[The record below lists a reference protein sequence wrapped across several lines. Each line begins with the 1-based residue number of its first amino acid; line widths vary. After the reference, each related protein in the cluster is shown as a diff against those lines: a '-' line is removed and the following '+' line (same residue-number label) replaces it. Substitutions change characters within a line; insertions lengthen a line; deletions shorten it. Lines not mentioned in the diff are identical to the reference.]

1 MRLNVHTISH
11 PRDVRPS
18 RMRDGS
24 TNVSR
29 VSDRMPTTRRSSR
42 GRHKVARDAAVAHRH
57 RLEPGTRPVARVADP
72 GEAAAPL
79 PERRERAALR
89 RAPPPPPRRG
99 AGPGPGGRG
108 PARGGP
114 PAPLRGGRAPPAR
127 GPPPPR
133 PHQHPVGSRSAR
145 GAVAAGRT
153 AGVAGYAVA
162 AGPAGGP

>member
-57 RLEPGTRPVARVADP
+57 RLEPGTRPVERVADP
-72 GEAAAPL
+72 GAAAAAP
-79 PERRERAALR
+79 PSERRERAALR
-89 RAPPPPPRRG
+89 AAPVRRH
-99 AGPGPGGRG
+99 
-108 PARGGP
+108 
-114 PAPLRGGRAPPAR
+114 
-127 GPPPPR
+127 
-133 PHQHPVGSRSAR
+133 PHHLGTRIAKV
-145 GAVAAGRT
+145 AVAAGLT
-153 AGVAGYAVA
+153 VGVAGYAVA
-162 AGPAGGP
+162 AGPAAGPPPPSAEVVAAR